1 MMKYLNTIDKIFI
14 LVVIISLI
22 IAIFIG
28 ICIHLNDITTQN
40 HCNCT
45 VDFNGQQTSIE
56 DALHMM
62 MEGLSYDQA
71 DEVQIMINNSLNSI
85 SK

>member
-1 MMKYLNTIDKIFI
+1 MEELNIVDKILLFI
-14 LVVIISLI
+14 S
-22 IAIFIG
+22 A
-28 ICIHLNDITTQN
+28 ICIIVALAAIPYCIYN
-40 HCNCT
+40 HYNKDNYCNCT

-56 DALHMM
+56 DVLNMM

-85 SK
+85 VR

>member
-1 MMKYLNTIDKIFI
+1 MKEFSTMDRVFMLIGC
-14 LVVIISLI
+14 VSLI
-22 IAIFIG
+22 LFIG
-28 ICIHLNDITTQN
+28 TIAHIAYESIYEPN

-56 DALHMM
+56 DALQMI

-85 SK
+85 NK